1 MPTEIS
7 INPASGHILFGG
19 LEITPLTT
27 IASLGSSFAISE
39 ERLVSVY
46 GQNVPCRFAH
56 ATLQAEGTTFE
67 LGLRFERNILVSAS
81 LALST
86 PALRAQTEADFYQ
99 ALEPTRRL
107 HERWLKQQLGDISSS
122 YAKFPWGVAGVAQ
135 DKSDNIYIYLHNR
148 NNSWALG
155 HR

>member
-7 INPASGHILFGG
+7 INPATGHILFGG
-19 LEITPLTT
+19 LQITPQTT
-27 IASLGSSFAISE
+27 IASLGSGFTIGE

-46 GQNVPCRFAH
+46 GQDIPCRFAN

-81 LALST
+81 LALFT
-86 PALRAQTEADFYQ
+86 PALRARTEADFYQ
-99 ALEPTRRL
+99 ALEPSKRL
-107 HERWLKQQLGDISSS
+107 HERWLKQQLGTNPSG

-148 NNSWALG
+148 NNSWALA
-155 HR
+155 